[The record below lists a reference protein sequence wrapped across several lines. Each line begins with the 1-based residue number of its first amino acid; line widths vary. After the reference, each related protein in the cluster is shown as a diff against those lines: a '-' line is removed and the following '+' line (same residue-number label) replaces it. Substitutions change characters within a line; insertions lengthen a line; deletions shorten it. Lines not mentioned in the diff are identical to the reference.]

1 VETRAAEPTLVP
13 TGVRADHVEGAPL
26 ALVVDDDAD
35 TRLLVATL
43 LGSHGWEV
51 EEAPDGATALIHV
64 GMHRDLS
71 LVVLDLGLP
80 DIDGMDVL
88 RALRRS
94 IETARI
100 PVVVLTGKTDRET
113 EQRVLAAG
121 ADDYIRKPV
130 DGPILLMRSK
140 AVVRRARI
148 A

>member
-1 VETRAAEPTLVP
+1 MPTDTRED
-13 TGVRADHVEGAPL
+13 GVEGEPL
-26 ALVVDDDAD
+26 VLVVDDDAD
-35 TRLLVATL
+35 TRLLVGTI
-43 LGSHGWEV
+43 LGSHGWRV
-51 EEAPDGATALIHV
+51 TEAPDGASALMQLGKHP
-64 GMHRDLS
+64 DLS

-94 IETARI
+94 METAHV
-100 PVVVLTGKTDRET
+100 PVVVLTGQTDRET
-113 EQRVLAAG
+113 EHRVLAAG

-130 DGPILLMRSK
+130 DAPILLMRSK